1 MPENGE
7 RNPFEALGIDFSQ
20 IPHMD
25 SATADRIIQGA
36 AEDYRREYDPHH
48 PEEPRIS
55 PETLGIRF
63 KPRRR

>member
-1 MPENGE
+1 MPESRG
-7 RNPFEALGIDFSQ
+7 RKPLMAFGIDFSQ

-36 AEDYRREYDPHH
+36 AEDYHREYDTHH

-55 PETLGIRF
+55 SETLRMRF
-63 KPRRR
+63 EPRRR

>member
-1 MPENGE
+1 MPKSRE
-7 RNPFEALGIDFSQ
+7 RKPPMAFGIDFSK
-20 IPHMD
+20 IPHMG

>member
-1 MPENGE
+1 MPDAKE
-7 RNPFEALGIDFSQ
+7 RKPFTAFGIDFSQ

-36 AEDYRREYDPHH
+36 AEDCRREYDPQH

-55 PETLGIRF
+55 PETLGMRF
-63 KPRRR
+63 EPRKR